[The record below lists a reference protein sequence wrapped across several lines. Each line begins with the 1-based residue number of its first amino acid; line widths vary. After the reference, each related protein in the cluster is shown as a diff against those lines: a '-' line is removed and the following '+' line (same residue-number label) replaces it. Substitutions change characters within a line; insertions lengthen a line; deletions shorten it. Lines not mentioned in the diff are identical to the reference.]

1 MSDFDRPGTPLVGFK
16 RHLRAEVVADDA
28 VYVFSERRVVAMQGE
43 RIELIAPL
51 LDGTRDLETLLRDT
65 SAAGVSREQAVRVV
79 RRLEEQGLVG
89 SWYPPGPMDETSCA
103 YWDSSGLDPW
113 VVMGRLASP
122 ISLLTVDGSVDRRAA
137 QRTFENAGLS
147 VRDANDGGD
156 PNDAEFSVVL
166 CDDYLSPALSQI
178 DADHRQAKRPWLL
191 ARPLGERVWI
201 GPIFTSDPHT
211 GPCWHCLAHRLRL
224 HRPAETHVQAFLGRA
239 KSVPRPTATLPP
251 LATAALNLIVLEAM
265 KWLAGQRHDGQKC
278 VWTFDS
284 ADLEGRRH
292 EVRARPQCHSCGD
305 PTLMRQQA
313 RLPVVLESSANP
325 GRHRGSP
332 EETLARYRH
341 LVSPITGV
349 VKEIRRARG
358 TPEMFNVFKS
368 GATSLPGARSFRG
381 LRAALGAMQNAG
393 KGITAAQAETGA
405 LCEALERHCATFAGD
420 EDRIEAS
427 YAELGDDAVHPDTC
441 QLYHPRQFESRRRW
455 NAEHD
460 TPQFVCDPFDDKA
473 VLSWSPVWSLTHQ
486 RRRLLPTGMLYFGAP
501 RKPGPMVVCA
511 DSNGNAAGSSLEDAV
526 LQGLLELVERDAVAI
541 WWYNR
546 LRRPALD
553 LAAFADPW
561 VDEIREMYRHM
572 GREVW
577 ALDLTVDLG
586 VPVIAAVSR
595 RVDQPREEI
604 VFGFGAHR
612 DVRVALRRGLTEL
625 NQLACAC
632 IEARVAGRQLVAGID
647 AENWWKSAT
656 IETQQYLVPD
666 PAEPPRSPAARS
678 PAAYR
683 LGDGDDIET
692 IHQSLRRVGL
702 EMLVLNQ
709 TRPDIGLAAV
719 KVIVPGMRHFW
730 ARFARGRLYD
740 VPVKMGERPQPIEFD
755 ALNPVPLFV

>member
-1 MSDFDRPGTPLVGFK
+1 MPDLDRPNTPLVGFK

-43 RIELIAPL
+43 HIELIAPL

-65 SAAGVSREQAVRVV
+65 SAAGVSREQAMRVV

-89 SWYPPGPMDETSCA
+89 SWYPPGQMDETSCA

-113 VVMGRLASP
+113 VVMGRLANP
-122 ISLLTVDGSVDRRAA
+122 IALLTVEGGVDRRAA
-137 QRTFENAGLS
+137 QRAFENAGLS
-147 VRDANDGGD
+147 VRDPNDGD
-156 PNDAEFSVVL
+156 DAEFSVVL

-178 DADHRQAKRPWLL
+178 DAEHRQAKRPWLL

-201 GPIFTSDPHT
+201 GPIFTSDAHA
-211 GPCWHCLAHRLRL
+211 GPCWHCLADRLRL

-239 KSVPRPTATLPP
+239 KSVPRPAATLPP
-251 LATAALNLIVLEAM
+251 LAAAAFNLIVLEAM
-265 KWLAGQRHDGQKC
+265 KWLAGQRHEGQKC

-313 RLPVVLESSANP
+313 RLPVVLESRA
-325 GRHRGSP
+325 RADRKP
-332 EETLARYRH
+332 EETLERYRH
-341 LVSPITGV
+341 LVSPVTGV
-349 VKEIRRARG
+349 VKEIRRSRG
-358 TPEMFNVFKS
+358 TPEMLNVFKS
-368 GATSLPGARSFRG
+368 GATALPGARSFKG
-381 LRAALGAMQNAG
+381 LRAALAAMQNAG

-420 EDRIEAS
+420 EERVEAS
-427 YAELGDDAVHPDTC
+427 YAQLGDEAIHPDAC
-441 QLYHPRQFESRRRW
+441 QLYHPRQFEDRGRW

-473 VLSWSPVWSLTHQ
+473 VMSWSPVWSLTHQ
-486 RRRLLPTGMLYFGAP
+486 RRRLLPTAMLYFGAP
-501 RKPGPMVVCA
+501 RKPGPIMVCA

-546 LRRPALD
+546 IRRPALD

-561 VDEIREMYRHM
+561 VEGTLELYRRM

-577 ALDLTVDLG
+577 ALDLTADLG

-595 RVDQPREEI
+595 RIDQPREEI

-612 DVRVALRRGLTEL
+612 DVRVALRRGLTEM
-625 NQLACAC
+625 NQLCCAC
-632 IEARVAGRQLVAGID
+632 TEARMAGRQPVAGID
-647 AENWWKSAT
+647 AEKWWESAT

-666 PAEPPRSPAARS
+666 PAEPPRG

-683 LGDGDDIET
+683 LHEGGDLRDDIET
-692 IHQSLRRVGL
+692 LHRTLRRTGL

-709 TRPDIGLAAV
+709 TRPDIGLAAI

-730 ARFARGRLYD
+730 ARFAPGRLYD
-740 VPVKMGERPQPIEFD
+740 VPVRMGQRPQPIEFD
-755 ALNPVPLFV
+755 ELNPVPLFV